1 MCSECSVWCAGVLSL
16 LAMLSRNGLV
26 LSVRQCLF
34 RVRGVGHSVTSSS
47 RNGRVP
53 SVSRHLGVRCARS
66 YLSSTDTYGMILY
79 LLPGVV
85 LCYVVLAFACSV
97 CWCVSELVC

>member
-66 YLSSTDTYGMILY
+66 YLSSTDTYGMI
-79 LLPGVV
+79 PPSRCCVV
-85 LCYVVLAFACSV
+85 LCCINFRFLSV
-97 CWCVSELVC
+97 LVC